1 MELVFK
7 GEIYDMVQKSD
18 GLVFSY
24 KKGEIDGRLVVGF
37 KMISVE
43 NGIMTDVAKNVYL
56 LSKYG
61 SNYRAATGL
70 CSNYVTAKS
79 IPLLS
84 GRILVLDSGGTAA
97 FIDADGIPG
106 WTGELKYR
114 GAAPS
119 AAAVYKNGLWAC
131 FAASNVLLRFNFAT
145 MREELRVG
153 GGSSGTASP
162 FASPRDI
169 FIDGSQAVVSNAA
182 SNKILKIDLESYTVS
197 DFYEFSE
204 PVYGYLKTG
213 NYQFALLESGLYSV

>member
-7 GEIYDMVQKSD
+7 GEIYDMIKKSD

-24 KKGEIDGRLVVGF
+24 KKGETDDGDVVVGF

-61 SNYRAATGL
+61 SCYRAATAH

-79 IPLLS
+79 VPLQS
-84 GRILVLDSGGTAA
+84 GKIFVLDSSGAAA
-97 FIDADGIPG
+97 FIDSDGITG

-131 FAASNVLLRFNFAT
+131 FAQSNVLLRFNFST

-153 GGSSGTASP
+153 GSSRNGSP

-169 FIDGSQAVVSNAA
+169 FIDGSQAVISNSA
-182 SNKILKIDLESYTVS
+182 SNKILKIDLESYNVS

-204 PVYGYLKTG
+204 PVYGYLKSG
-213 NYQFALLESGLYSV
+213 NYQFALLESGLYSI